1 MVVFKILGNLNE
13 YFNLNVDALATLT
26 AISGTA
32 FAQSSVTLYGVVD
45 MGYNTV
51 KLSDGTDTVKQTGL
65 NSIASGSRLGF
76 KGTEDLGG
84 GLKANFLM
92 EYSVQPDEATTSMAN
107 RQSYVGL
114 EGAFGS
120 VNLGRQYTLH
130 HGVQGGADL
139 IGNVT
144 AAGWI
149 GGLDSR
155 VRQSNAVTYKT
166 PIFNGFSASAQ
177 IGFGESVQLNGA
189 AKENDQTS
197 VGLNYASG
205 PLALAYA
212 YEKVKNTSILAR
224 DLAGTAFDIAAVAGA
239 DSWKANALSATYDF
253 GVAKVAYLN
262 NNTKAT
268 DALFDAKF
276 KANNFA
282 VSVPFGAL
290 TAMATIGNG
299 KIQVDGSDDTKLS
312 AYQLGL
318 TYALSKR
325 TTAYSYIGQTKFK
338 DVTVSPNETVK
349 FNTTAVGV
357 RHTF

>member
-1 MVVFKILGNLNE
+1 MTIF
-13 YFNLNVDALATLT
+13 
-26 AISGTA
+26 
-32 FAQSSVTLYGVVD
+32 GVAD
-45 MGYNTV
+45 LGYNTI
-51 KLSDGTDTVKQTGL
+51 KLTDGTDTVKQSGL
-65 NSIASGSRLGF
+65 NSIASGSRFGV

-92 EYSVQPDEATTSMAN
+92 EYGVQPDEATTSMAN

-155 VRQSNAVTYKT
+155 VRQSNAITYKS
-166 PIFNGFSASAQ
+166 PNFSGFSASAQ
-177 IGFGESVQLNGA
+177 VGFGETAQLNGS
-189 AKENDQTS
+189 AKENEQTS
-197 VGLNYASG
+197 VGLNYVDG
-205 PLALAYA
+205 PWALAYA
-212 YEKVKNTSILAR
+212 YEKVKNTSAFAI
-224 DLAGTAFDIAAVAGA
+224 DLTGTVFDVAAYAGT
-239 DSWKANALSATYDF
+239 DSWKANALSVAYDF

-262 NNTKAT
+262 NSTKADDT
-268 DALFDAKF
+268 TYNGEWS
-276 KANNFA
+276 ANNFA

-290 TAMATIGNG
+290 TAMATMGSG
-299 KIQVDGSDDTKLS
+299 KIKIDGVDDTKIN

-325 TTAYSYIGQTKFK
+325 TTAYTYIGQTKYK
-338 DVTVSPNETVK
+338 DVAVTNDTVK
-349 FNTTAVGV
+349 YSTTAVGV

>member
-1 MVVFKILGNLNE
+1 M
-13 YFNLNVDALATLT
+13 ATLAAAT
-26 AISGTA
+26 GS
-32 FAQSSVTLYGVVD
+32 FAQSSVTLYGVAD
-45 MGYNTV
+45 LGYNTV
-51 KLSDGTDTVKQTGL
+51 KLSDGTDTVKQSGL
-65 NSIASGSRLGF
+65 NSIASGSRFGF

-114 EGAFGS
+114 EGDFGS

-149 GGLDSR
+149 GGMDSR
-155 VRQSNAVTYKT
+155 VRQSNAITYKT
-166 PIFNGFSASAQ
+166 PTFNGFSASAQ
-177 IGFGESVQLNGA
+177 VGFGESVQLNGS
-189 AKENDQTS
+189 AKENEQTS
-197 VGLNYASG
+197 LGLNYANG

-212 YEKVKNTSILAR
+212 YEKVKNTSVLAR
-224 DLAGTAFDIAAVAGA
+224 DLAGTAFDVAAIAGA
-239 DSWKANALSATYDF
+239 DSWKANALSASYDF

-262 NNTKAT
+262 NSTKADDT
-268 DALFDAKF
+268 TFNAKF
-276 KANNFA
+276 AANNFA
-282 VSVPFGAL
+282 VSVPFGSFTAL
-290 TAMATIGNG
+290 ATVGNG
-299 KIQVDGSDDTKLS
+299 KIKVDGVDDTKLS

-325 TTAYSYIGQTKFK
+325 TTAYSYIGETKFK
-338 DVTVSPNETVK
+338 DVSVTPNETIK
-349 FNTTAVGV
+349 YSTTAVGV

>member
-1 MVVFKILGNLNE
+1 MLA
-13 YFNLNVDALATLT
+13 ALAAVAATG
-26 AISGTA
+26 AA
-32 FAQSSVTLYGVVD
+32 FAQSTVTLYGIVD
-45 MGYNTV
+45 LGYNTV
-51 KLSDGTDTVKQTGL
+51 KLSDGTDTVKQAGL
-65 NSIASGSRLGF
+65 NSIASGSRIGF

-84 GLKANFLM
+84 GLKANFVVEM
-92 EYSVQPDEATTSMAN
+92 GITPDESILTAATGASN

-149 GGLDSR
+149 GGMDSR

-166 PIFNGFSASAQ
+166 PTFNGFSASAQ
-177 IGFGESVQLNGA
+177 VGFGETVQVNGA
-189 AKENDQTS
+189 AKENEQTS
-197 VGLNYASG
+197 LGLNYANG

-212 YEKVKNTSILAR
+212 YEKVKNTSVLAR
-224 DLAGTAFDIAAVAGA
+224 DLAGTAFDLAAIAGT
-239 DSWKANALSATYDF
+239 DSWKANALSASYDF

-262 NNTKAT
+262 NSTKADDT
-268 DALFDAKF
+268 TFNAKWS
-276 KANNFA
+276 ANNFA
-282 VSVPFGAL
+282 VSVPFGAF
-290 TAMATIGNG
+290 TAMATVGNG
-299 KIQVDGSDDTKLS
+299 KIKVDGVDDTKLS

-338 DVTVSPNETVK
+338 DVSVTPNDTIK
-349 FNTTAVGV
+349 YSTTAVGV

>member
-1 MVVFKILGNLNE
+1 M
-13 YFNLNVDALATLT
+13 TL
-26 AISGTA
+26 
-32 FAQSSVTLYGVVD
+32 FGVAD
-45 MGYNTV
+45 LGYNTV
-51 KLSDGTDTVKQTGL
+51 KVSDGTDTVKQAGL
-65 NSIASGSRLGF
+65 NSIASGSRFGL

-84 GLKANFLM
+84 GLMANFLM

-114 EGAFGS
+114 EGGFGS

-149 GGLDSR
+149 GGFDSR
-155 VRQSNAVTYKT
+155 VRQSNAITYKT
-166 PIFNGFSASAQ
+166 PVFSGFSASAQ
-177 IGFGESVQLNGA
+177 VGFGETARLNGA
-189 AKENDQTS
+189 AKENEQS
-197 VGLNYASG
+197 SIGLNYANG

-212 YEKVKNTSILAR
+212 YEKVKNTSILAL
-224 DLAGTAFDIAAVAGA
+224 DLAGTAFDIAAAAGV
-239 DSWKANALSATYDF
+239 DSWKANALSASYDF

-262 NNTKAT
+262 NNTKANDT
-268 DALFDAKF
+268 LFNAKF

-282 VSVPFGAL
+282 VSVPFGAF
-290 TAMATIGNG
+290 TAMATVGNG
-299 KIQVDGSDDTKLS
+299 KIQVDGVDDTKLS

-338 DVTVSPNETVK
+338 DVTVTPNETVK
-349 FNTTAVGV
+349 FNTTAVGI